1 LNSFLSVLLE
11 MIRPMNL
18 LDILLIAVIFYGV
31 FMLVKGTRAV
41 QLLKGLAII
50 LGLSIISDLVG
61 LTTVN
66 WLLVNLQTVFIVAIP
81 IIFQPELRRA
91 LEKLGTTG
99 SLWNIF
105 RKDDEEHPYDDVV
118 DKIITTMVKASKE
131 HVGVLIVIQRDMGLG
146 EYTDTGIQIDGL
158 VTSALLSNIFV
169 VNTPL
174 HDGAVI
180 IDGDRVVAASCYLPL
195 SDSNKISKDL
205 GTRHRAAIGITEVTD
220 ALSLIVSEETG
231 AMSLADGGVLI
242 RDVNEQKLRE
252 LVLRKLSKD
261 SLQVGEIFDKWGKRK
276 DEKNK
281 HQK

>member
-1 LNSFLSVLLE
+1 
-11 MIRPMNL
+11 M
-18 LDILLIAVIFYGV
+18 
-31 FMLVKGTRAV
+31 
-41 QLLKGLAII
+41 
-50 LGLSIISDLVG
+50 
-61 LTTVN
+61 
-66 WLLVNLQTVFIVAIP
+66 
-81 IIFQPELRRA
+81 RRA

-99 SLWNIF
+99 SIWNIF
-105 RKDDEEHPYDDVV
+105 RKDAEEHLYDEVV
-118 DKIITTMVKASKE
+118 DKIITTRVKASKE
-131 HVGVLIVIQRDMGLG
+131 RVGVLIVIQRDMGLA
-146 EYTDTGIQIDGL
+146 EYTDTGIKIDGL

-180 IDGDRVVAASCYLPL
+180 IEGDRIVAASCYLPL

-252 LVLRKLSKD
+252 LVLRKLNKE
-261 SLQVGEIFDKWGKRK
+261 SLQVGEIFYKWGKRK